1 MDISALEEAYWAR
14 LDKDS
19 LMNDLAN
26 TEHLEQV
33 VEAGAGVVSKV
44 MLIDLENCPKQLQNL
59 PEDID
64 TYSRVVICHAHANAK
79 IPLNWITLL
88 AEAITAGRLKIQ
100 QMEKG
105 GKNAADFGI
114 CFLAGALMQEL
125 PADTHF
131 VIVSDDKDLDH
142 AVHLLQAHQRSAE
155 RIGLLEHVD
164 NASQLQPVVD
174 QKDEAAM
181 IAVYC
186 EHLRIHAKNRPAKPS
201 TLQNSIRS
209 SCQLDVKS
217 TESLYKDMISNGI
230 FCVVN
235 QQIRYNE
242 SRIRMLAQAKAS

>member
-1 MDISALEEAYWAR
+1 
-14 LDKDS
+14 
-19 LMNDLAN
+19 MNNLAN
-26 TEHLEQV
+26 PEWAD
-33 VEAGAGVVSKV
+33 EAMLPDTKVINKV

-64 TYSRVVICHAHANAK
+64 SYSRVVICHAHANAK

-88 AEAITAGRLKIQ
+88 AEAIIAGRLKIQ

-125 PADTHF
+125 PEDTHF

-155 RIGLLEHVD
+155 RIGLAEQVG
-164 NASQLQPVVD
+164 NGGQSQPVEVGA
-174 QKDEAAM
+174 ENSM
-181 IAVYC
+181 IASYC
-186 EHLRIHAKNRPAKPS
+186 EYLQVQAKAKARPTKAS
-201 TLQNSIRS
+201 TLQNSI
-209 SCQLDVKS
+209 KS
-217 TESLYKDMISNGI
+217 KFKLEQRETEKIYKAMISNGL

-242 SRIRMLAQAKAS
+242 SRIRILAQARTD

>member
-1 MDISALEEAYWAR
+1 
-14 LDKDS
+14 
-19 LMNDLAN
+19 MNDLVN
-26 TEHLEQV
+26 TERLGKAA
-33 VEAGAGVVSKV
+33 EAEMAVVSKV

-59 PEDID
+59 PEDINI
-64 TYSRVVICHAHANAK
+64 YSRVVICHAHANAK

-125 PADTHF
+125 AADTHF

-155 RIGLLEHVD
+155 RIGLAEQADSGAQAQLSEALPKTE
-164 NASQLQPVVD
+164 AS
-174 QKDEAAM
+174 M
-181 IAVYC
+181 IATYS
-186 EHLRIHAKNRPAKPS
+186 EYLRTNVKARPAKAA
-201 TLQNSIRS
+201 TLQNSI
-209 SCQLDVKS
+209 KS
-217 TESLYKDMISNGI
+217 RFRISQQMTEKLYKSMVSHGL

-235 QQIRYNE
+235 HQIRYSE
-242 SRIRMLAQAKAS
+242 SRIRILAQV